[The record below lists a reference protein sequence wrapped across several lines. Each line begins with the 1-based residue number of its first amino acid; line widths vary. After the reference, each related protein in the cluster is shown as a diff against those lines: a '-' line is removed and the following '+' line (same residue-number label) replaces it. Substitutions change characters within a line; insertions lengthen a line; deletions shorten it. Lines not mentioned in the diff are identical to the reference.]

1 MLKWIPDLRPDGK
14 PRYLQ
19 IADAIEGAIKRGDI
33 APGDRLPPQ
42 RRLAERLGIDFTTV
56 SRAYMEAHARRLVE
70 SHVGR
75 GTFAIDQQKASHAV
89 DPRRVRNE
97 DLAMNMPPEPQDPD
111 LVARMQDGLQ
121 TVSANLVSL
130 LRYQST
136 TGGEQDKAAA
146 SSWLS
151 KRGMVPSLER
161 IAITP
166 GAHATMT
173 ALLSTMTRPG
183 DVILCEAITYPGLRA
198 IAARMGLQL
207 VGIPMDSA
215 GIAPDALDAAIYL
228 HQPKA
233 LYLNPT
239 VQNPTTLTIPRE
251 RRMEIAEI
259 LLRHKLPLI
268 EDDAYG
274 FIPAAAPIPFATLA
288 PDLTW
293 HIGGLAKC
301 LGAGLRLAYTVA
313 PNARAAYSLAQAIRA
328 SAVMPSPIC
337 MALATRWIED
347 GTADAI
353 RHFVRTESAFRHR
366 MAIDNLAGLEIRG
379 EPEAFNIWLKL
390 PKGASRAELMGRM
403 AGHHVGLMPSDAF
416 TVLGKP
422 DEHVRVCLGGAIDRE
437 QLRAGLLFMANS
449 LSDSGWM
456 G

>member
-1 MLKWIPDLRPDGK
+1 
-14 PRYLQ
+14 
-19 IADAIEGAIKRGDI
+19 
-33 APGDRLPPQ
+33 
-42 RRLAERLGIDFTTV
+42 
-56 SRAYMEAHARRLVE
+56 
-70 SHVGR
+70 
-75 GTFAIDQQKASHAV
+75 
-89 DPRRVRNE
+89 
-97 DLAMNMPPEPQDPD
+97 
-111 LVARMQDGLQ
+111 MQDGLQ
-121 TVSANLVSL
+121 TVSANLISL

-207 VGIPMDSA
+207 VGIPMDDR
-215 GIAPDALDAAIYL
+215 GITPDALDAAIHL

-251 RRMEIAEI
+251 RRMEIAEV
-259 LLRHKLPLI
+259 LLRHRLPLI

-274 FIPAAAPIPFATLA
+274 FIPAAAPVPFATLA

-313 PNARAAYSLAQAIRA
+313 PNARAAYTLAQALRA

-353 RHFVRTESAFRHR
+353 RHFVRTESAVRQKMVADTLR
-366 MAIDNLAGLEIRG
+366 GLEIKG

-403 AGHHVGLMPSDAF
+403 AGRHVGLMPSDAF
-416 TVLGKP
+416 TVLGTP
-422 DEHVRVCLGGAIDRE
+422 DEHVRVCLGGVIQRE

-449 LSDSGWM
+449 LSDTGWM

>member
-1 MLKWIPDLRPDGK
+1 
-14 PRYLQ
+14 
-19 IADAIEGAIKRGDI
+19 
-33 APGDRLPPQ
+33 
-42 RRLAERLGIDFTTV
+42 
-56 SRAYMEAHARRLVE
+56 
-70 SHVGR
+70 
-75 GTFAIDQQKASHAV
+75 
-89 DPRRVRNE
+89 
-97 DLAMNMPPEPQDPD
+97 MNMPPEPEDPE
-111 LVARMQDGLQ
+111 LLARMQNGLG

-136 TGGEQDKAAA
+136 SGGDQDKAAA

-173 ALLSTMTRPG
+173 AILSTMTRPG
-183 DVILCEAITYPGLRA
+183 DVILCEAVTYPGLRA
-198 IAARMGLQL
+198 IASRMGLQL
-207 VGIPMDSA
+207 VGIPMDQS
-215 GIAPDALDAAIYL
+215 GVLPDALDAAIHL

-239 VQNPTTLTIPRE
+239 VQNPTTLTIPQH
-251 RRMEIAEI
+251 RRMEIAEVA
-259 LLRHKLPLI
+259 LRHRLQII

-274 FIPAAAPIPFATLA
+274 FIPASAPAPFATLA
-288 PDLTW
+288 PALTW

-313 PNARAAYSLAQAIRA
+313 PSARAAYTLAQALRA

-353 RHFVRTESAFRHR
+353 RRFVRTESAARQNIV
-366 MAIDNLAGLEIRG
+366 AETLPGLDYRG

-390 PKGASRAELMGRM
+390 PEGASRAELMGRM
-403 AGHHVGLMPSDAF
+403 AGRHVGLMPSDAF
-416 TVLGKP
+416 TVLGTP
-422 DEHVRVCLGGAIDRE
+422 DEHVRVCLGGIIKRDE
-437 QLRAGLLFMANS
+437 LRAGLLFMANS
-449 LSDSGWM
+449 LSGGGWM